1 MKFFLTMM
9 ILGLSLSACEKKPK
23 EAPPPPPPEVTV
35 LTVVEKDTPLSFE
48 FVGKTVSS
56 RKVEIRSRVEG
67 FLEKRLYKEGSRVEV
82 GQPMFQMDAKPFE
95 ADVLAAKAGLAQ
107 QEARLKTA
115 TINLNRV
122 RPLARKKAV
131 AQKEL
136 DEAEGNYYAAAAAVE
151 AAKANL
157 IQAELKLGY
166 TLIQSPVSGLSSYAV
181 QQEGAYIGMGTGSL
195 LTYVAQIDP
204 MWVELSISENQMLRY
219 AKQKR
224 SGLVRGPEDDLFTI
238 KLLLADG
245 REYAHEGVVTFAD
258 ASISEQTGT
267 FLVRAEVANPDD
279 VLRPGQFV
287 RVLMQ
292 GAIRPNAILLPKIA
306 VQQGKNGSF
315 VWVLD
320 DQDKAQFRA
329 VKPGPWQG
337 ENWFIDEGLKAG
349 DRVVVEGAGKLRED
363 MKVSIASAKTDAAKA
378 SPGSKPAP

>member
-1 MKFFLTMM
+1 MRFVLTMVF
-9 ILGLSLSACEKKPK
+9 LGISLAACEEKPK

-67 FLEKRLYKEGSRVEV
+67 FLEKRLYQEGSRVKE

-136 DEAEGNYYAAAAAVE
+136 DEAEGNYYSAAAAVE

-157 IQAELKLGY
+157 TQAELKLGY
-166 TLIQSPVSGLSSYAV
+166 TLIKSPVSGLSSYAV

-204 MWVELSISENQMLRY
+204 MWVELSISENQTLQY
-219 AKQKR
+219 ARQKR
-224 SGLVRGPEDDLFTI
+224 AGLVRAPENDRFTI

-279 VLRPGQFV
+279 ILRPGQFV
-287 RVLMQ
+287 RVLLQ
-292 GAIRPNAILLPKIA
+292 GAIRPHAILLPKIA

-315 VWVLD
+315 VWVID
-320 DQDKAQFRA
+320 DQDKAQYRA
-329 VKPGPWQG
+329 VEPGPWQG
-337 ENWFIDEGLKAG
+337 ENWFIDDGLKAG
-349 DRVVVEGAGKLRED
+349 DRVVVEGAGKLREGV
-363 MKVSIASAKTDAAKA
+363 KVSIASAKPEEGKAAA
-378 SPGSKPAP
+378 GDKPAS